1 LTFSPDYY
9 SGKITFPCPARL
21 KLAGK
26 RKISERIRKTIYPNG
41 PVIMNLDDKLLDH
54 LSILSRLEFEKNERE
69 QIRHDLSEMLSFVDK
84 LKEVNTGGVE
94 PLIFMNERPN
104 VMRQDEI
111 KTGLSPDEALA
122 NAPDR
127 QGNFFRVPK
136 VLKK

>member
-1 LTFSPDYY
+1 
-9 SGKITFPCPARL
+9 
-21 KLAGK
+21 
-26 RKISERIRKTIYPNG
+26 
-41 PVIMNLDDKLLDH
+41 MNLDDKLLDH
-54 LSILSRLEFEKNERE
+54 LSTLSRLGFAKNERE

-84 LKEVNTGGVE
+84 LREVNTGGVE
-94 PLIFMNERPN
+94 PLIFMNERTN
-104 VMRQDEI
+104 VMRQDET